1 MSKFK
6 NFLTETGDSLIN
18 KRADALTS
26 ETKDAFEDEK
36 RMVERKI
43 RNIENE
49 IVSME
54 DLSVKNTQ
62 TLVVGE
68 TLNTKEWVN
77 QRINYALE
85 LRDLNV
91 ELETITSLISEY
103 FGE

>member
-1 MSKFK
+1 MAKFK
-6 NFLTETGDSLIN
+6 QFLTETGDELIN
-18 KRADALTS
+18 KRAENLTE
-26 ETKDAFEDEK
+26 ETKQEFEDQKRLVEK
-36 RMVERKI
+36 KI
-43 RNIENE
+43 RNIKNN

-54 DLSVKNTQ
+54 DLSVRNTQ

-91 ELETITSLISEY
+91 ELDTINALIKEY
-103 FGE
+103 FD